1 MRRWSE
7 TYPLIAGVVQPTAA
21 SADQPG
27 LRRASPWATSDRSQ
41 RPPRSAT
48 IKPTQAHAKAN
59 QNRRDKR
66 HDAGPG
72 RCFRPGKPGIA
83 PSMSNLFCHWRQL
96 HARWRTAVGR
106 RRSRHQGHLRLARR
120 GFRSENGRRLG
131 AAGRRRAFQV
141 TKSWSKADI
150 KVEVW

>member
-1 MRRWSE
+1 MRRWSKRAGRAFRSCVKVNAPMLADVPGDEVE

-83 PSMSNLFCHWRQL
+83 LFNVEL
-96 HARWRTAVGR
+96 ILPLATVARTVAHRCRKATFKAPRSPAPGTAR
-106 RRSRHQGHLRLARR
+106 IS
-120 GFRSENGRRLG
+120 
-131 AAGRRRAFQV
+131 
-141 TKSWSKADI
+141 I
-150 KVEVW
+150 

>member
-1 MRRWSE
+1 MPKLIKIAE
-7 TYPLIAGVVQPTAA
+7 TKDMTPGQAA
-21 SADQPG
+21 AFDLESQE
-27 LRRASPWATSDRSQ
+27 SPS
-41 RPPRSAT
+41 
-48 IKPTQAHAKAN
+48 
-59 QNRRDKR
+59 
-66 HDAGPG
+66 
-72 RCFRPGKPGIA
+72 
-83 PSMSNLFCHWRQL
+83 SMSNLFCHWRQL

-150 KVEVW
+150 KVEV